1 MTKTAV
7 LFPPFLVNIQPGA
20 YRDLY
25 DRYSCIREKFEEASD
40 ALGVDLRKTFFSDDE
55 KKVNHGP
62 SARSSIITIST
73 AIFEMVKDRF
83 PQGDYYL
90 GLSLGQLCAAH
101 ASECYSFADMIR
113 MVYKMAFME
122 YKAFHGSNYGVYF
135 YYNTDS
141 RWLLQTM
148 EKLMDEGH
156 YLKPCAFMADSQML
170 VTGDIEGLEKLNQKV
185 SDHGGLGIINPNG
198 FPAHCPLM
206 QDVKEDFKR
215 SVIDPLTIEAPR
227 VPLVCNYT
235 AEILTTSEEVR
246 TGLIEQYTSPVLWRQ
261 SMERLHKEG
270 VQNVVIIGPG
280 NMIFKSMAYLPY
292 SFNILTYLNLEEL
305 ERSQAG

>member
-1 MTKTAV
+1 MAKTAV
-7 LFPPFLVNIQPGA
+7 LFPPFLVNIKPGS

-25 DRYSCIREKFEEASD
+25 DRYPLIREKFEEAGQ
-40 ALGVDLRKTFFSDDE
+40 ALGMDLCETFFSEDE

-62 SARSSIITIST
+62 SARSSIISIST
-73 AIFEMVKDRF
+73 AFFEMVKDRI

-101 ASECYSFADMIR
+101 ASGCYSFADMIR
-113 MVYKMAFME
+113 MVHSMAFME
-122 YKAFHGSNYGVYF
+122 HEAFYGSDYGVYF

-141 RWLLQTM
+141 QWLLQTM
-148 EKLMDEGH
+148 QELMEEGH

-170 VTGDIEGLEKLNQKV
+170 VTGDHEGLEKLNQKV
-185 SDHGGLGIINPNG
+185 SDYGGLGIINPNG

-206 QDVKEDFKR
+206 QDVKKDFKR
-215 SVIDPLTIEAPR
+215 SVMDPLSVEDPR

-235 AEILTTSEEVR
+235 ADILTTGEEVR
-246 TGLIEQYTSPVLWRQ
+246 TGLIEQYTSPVLWKQ
-261 SMERLHKEG
+261 SIERLYKEG
-270 VQNVVIIGPG
+270 VQNLVIIGPG
-280 NMIFKSMAYLPY
+280 NMIYKSMAYIPY
-292 SFNILTYLNLEEL
+292 SFNIQTYLNLDEL